1 MLQMQQLVKNIV
13 AQEFY
18 SKKRAII
25 NDEKAYV
32 KSLGQYMVKDK
43 LIEN

>member
-1 MLQMQQLVKNIV
+1 MQQLVKNIV
-13 AQEFY
+13 VQEFY

-32 KSLGQYMVKDK
+32 KSLGQYTVEDK